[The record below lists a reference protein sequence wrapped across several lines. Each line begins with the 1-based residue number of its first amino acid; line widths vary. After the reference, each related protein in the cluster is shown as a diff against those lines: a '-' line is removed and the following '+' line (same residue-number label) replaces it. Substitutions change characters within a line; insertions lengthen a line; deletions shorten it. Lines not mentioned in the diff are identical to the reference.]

1 MITPR
6 LEDFPSLKVRIE
18 GKPSLKARL
27 SGSNTT
33 LSAMIQHSELSLK
46 ASLSAGDQIL
56 HARFEQKT
64 EVESYYETSNEAGGK
79 TIYIGD

>member
-6 LEDFPSLKVRIE
+6 FEDFPSLKVRIE

-27 SGSNTT
+27 SASNTT
-33 LSAMIQHSELSLK
+33 LSARIQHSEPSIK
-46 ASLSAGDQIL
+46 ASLSANDQIL
-56 HARFEQKT
+56 HAIIEKNT
-64 EVESYYETSNEAGGK
+64 EVESYYETSNEAGGT